1 MTSAA
6 SRFLKAGSVQGV
18 RDEAVART
26 TAALL
31 EEKQRQDAVAAAYAR
46 GLDEGRASALAA
58 GADAGPRIA
67 AALEQLARTAAQQQT
82 EAVNVTSRAV
92 LASAIDIAEWV
103 LRHELG
109 SDSRSVL
116 ARLSEA
122 ATALLPSAQTTA
134 TVSPADASAA
144 HEWAATRDIQIVV
157 DAHLAPGDARFDN
170 GTGSVDVTV
179 SAALRIAAEA
189 MGVDPARGPA

>member
-1 MTSAA
+1 MTDTAP
-6 SRFLKAGSVQGV
+6 RFLKAGSVQGV
-18 RDEAVART
+18 RDRAVART
-26 TAALL
+26 AAALL
-31 EEKQRQDAVAAAYAR
+31 ADKQQQDAVAAAYAR
-46 GLDEGRASALAA
+46 GLDEGRAAALAA

-67 AALEQLARTAAQQQT
+67 AALEQLARTAARQQT

-103 LRHELG
+103 LRQELG
-109 SDSRSVL
+109 RDSRSIL
-116 ARLSEA
+116 ARLAEA
-122 ATALLPSAQTTA
+122 ANALLPSAQTTA
-134 TVSPADASAA
+134 TVSPSDAAA
-144 HEWAATRDIQIVV
+144 VREWASNRDIQVVV